1 MIKKH
6 NPNDEYYFEEGC
18 HIIETSDSADNEDV
32 SIAHARI
39 EKGQRTKWHSLNNTT
54 ERYVILSGCG
64 AVEAGTAK
72 PCDITT
78 GDVVIVP
85 ASTRQRIKN
94 TGENDLLF
102 LAICSPRFQKKTTA
116 RDQFEPRMGTIE
128 RPLQFSFIA
137 EKSLTA
143 KGWPVNCA

>member
-1 MIKKH
+1 MSIISRKAATLSKNRTPQMKKMSRWLRQELRRG
-6 NPNDEYYFEEGC
+6 NERRW
-18 HIIETSDSADNEDV
+18 DSLE
-32 SIAHARI
+32 
-39 EKGQRTKWHSLNNTT
+39 NTT

-64 AVEAGTAK
+64 AVEVGTAE

-78 GDVVIVP
+78 GAVVIIS
-85 ASTRQRIKN
+85 ASICKHIKN
-94 TGENDLLF
+94 TGENGLLF

-137 EKSLTA
+137 EKFLTA
-143 KGWPVNCA
+143 KGLPVNCA

>member
-6 NPNDEYYFEEGC
+6 DPSAEYYFEEGC
-18 HIIETSDSADNEDV
+18 RIIETSNSADDEDV

-54 ERYVILSGCG
+54 ERYVILPGCG
-64 AVEAGTAK
+64 AVEAETAK

-78 GDVVIVP
+78 SDVVIVP

-102 LAICSPRFQKKTTA
+102 LAICSPRFQKKNY
-116 RDQFEPRMGTIE
+116 REGSI
-128 RPLQFSFIA
+128 
-137 EKSLTA
+137 
-143 KGWPVNCA
+143 